1 MQDREKIYLTKEGK
15 EKLQIE
21 LEDLEGPQRIEIAAR
36 LKSAIE
42 MGDLSE
48 NADYH
53 KAKEDQGFLEGK
65 IMEIKY
71 TLDFAIIV
79 EENGQGQDIVSVGC
93 NVTVQ
98 EEDFPPETYFLVGS
112 KEADPTENKI
122 SHVSPIGKALMDK
135 EVGDIVEIKTP
146 GGELLT
152 KDPGNRIDQYPTAC

>member
-21 LEDLEGPQRIEIAAR
+21 LEDLEGPQRLEIAAR

-65 IMEIKY
+65 ILEIKY
-71 TLDFAIIV
+71 TLDFALIV
-79 EENGQGQDIVSVGC
+79 EENGHGKDIVRVGC

-98 EEDFPPETYFLVGS
+98 EEDFPPETYYLVGS
-112 KEADPTENKI
+112 READPTENKI
-122 SHVSPIGKALMDK
+122 SHVSPIGKALLDK
-135 EVGDIVEIKTP
+135 EIGDIVEVKTP
-146 GGELLT
+146 GAGGEYSLKIL
-152 KDPGNRIDQYPTAC
+152 DIQ

>member
-79 EENGQGQDIVSVGC
+79 EENGLGQDKVSVGC

-98 EEDFPPETYFLVGS
+98 EEDFPPETYYLVGS
-112 KEADPTENKI
+112 READPTENKI
-122 SHVSPIGKALMDK
+122 SHVSPIGKALIDK
-135 EVGDIVEIKTP
+135 EIGDIVEVKTP
-146 GGELLT
+146 GVGGEYSLKILDI
-152 KDPGNRIDQYPTAC
+152 K

>member
-1 MQDREKIYLTKEGK
+1 
-15 EKLQIE
+15 
-21 LEDLEGPQRIEIAAR
+21 
-36 LKSAIE
+36 

-79 EENGQGQDIVSVGC
+79 EENSKGQDKVSVGC

-122 SHVSPIGKALMDK
+122 SHVSPIGKALLDK
-135 EVGDIVEIKTP
+135 EVGEIVEIKTP
-146 GGELLT
+146 GGEYSLKILE
-152 KDPGNRIDQYPTAC
+152 IQ

>member
-15 EKLQIE
+15 EKLQVE
-21 LEDLEGPQRIEIAAR
+21 LEELEGPKRAEIAAR

-65 IMEIKY
+65 ILEIKY

-79 EENGQGQDIVSVGC
+79 EENGTGQDKVRVGC
-93 NVTVQ
+93 NITVQ
-98 EEDFPPETYFLVGS
+98 EQEFPPETYYLVGS

-122 SHVSPIGKALMDK
+122 SHVSPIGKALLGR
-135 EVGDIVEIKTP
+135 EVGEVVEIKTP
-146 GGELLT
+146 GGEYSLKILE
-152 KDPGNRIDQYPTAC
+152 IQ

>member
-15 EKLQIE
+15 KKLQIE
-21 LEDLEGPQRIEIAAR
+21 LEELEGPKRTEIAAR

-65 IMEIKY
+65 ILEIKY
-71 TLDFAIIV
+71 ILDYAIVV
-79 EENGQGQDIVSVGC
+79 EENVKGQDKVRVGC

-98 EEDFPPETYFLVGS
+98 EDDFPPETYFLVGS

-122 SHVSPIGKALMDK
+122 SHVSPIGKALLDK
-135 EVGDIVEIKTP
+135 EVGEIVKIKTP
-146 GGELLT
+146 GGEYSLKILE
-152 KDPGNRIDQYPTAC
+152 IL

>member
-1 MQDREKIYLTKEGK
+1 MQGKEKIYLTKEGK
-15 EKLQIE
+15 EKLQVE
-21 LEDLEGPQRIEIAAR
+21 LEELEGPQRTEIAAR

-65 IMEIKY
+65 ILEIQY

-79 EENGQGQDIVSVGC
+79 EENSKGQDIVRVGC

-98 EEDFPPETYFLVGS
+98 EEDFPPETYYLVGS
-112 KEADPTENKI
+112 NEADPTENKI
-122 SHVSPIGKALMDK
+122 SHVSPIGKALLDK
-135 EVGDIVEIKTP
+135 EVGEIVEIKTP
-146 GGELLT
+146 GGEYSLKIL
-152 KDPGNRIDQYPTAC
+152 DIQ

>member
-21 LEDLEGPQRIEIAAR
+21 LEDLEGPQRTEIAAR

-79 EENGQGQDIVSVGC
+79 EENGLGQDKVRVGC

-98 EEDFPPETYFLVGS
+98 EEDFPPETYYLVGS
-112 KEADPTENKI
+112 READPTENKI
-122 SHVSPIGKALMDK
+122 SHVSPIGKALIDK
-135 EVGDIVEIKTP
+135 EIGDIVEVKTP
-146 GGELLT
+146 GVGGEYSLKILDI
-152 KDPGNRIDQYPTAC
+152 K